1 MFERIQKVI
10 KNGTLAR
17 SGGRIALLL
26 AAATP
31 VSIIYLLRGPTAA
44 LWTAVAASA
53 GLWAASDVLARRGP
67 NTTYRVLRARK
78 IELVTSDDRVIV
90 ALGETIEGKG
100 AVALYDRAGECIAP
114 AIPERRA
121 TDAIQSADKDS
132 VLGSRSPF
140 ALGFGI
146 DEPLTSVQRKR
157 FAIGR
162 SAGSRSKSAGHR
174 LRRIASERRS
184 QVLGAI
190 ELSCSFG
197 TESKVEPMPSKTRGR
212 SSS

>member
-1 MFERIQKVI
+1 MFIRIRKVM
-10 KNGTLAR
+10 NSGTLAR

-67 NTTYRVLRARK
+67 NTTFRVLRARK
-78 IELVTSDDRVIV
+78 IELVTADDRVVV

-100 AVALYDRAGECIAP
+100 AVALYDRAGDCIVPRTAERS
-114 AIPERRA
+114 ATAAMQPE
-121 TDAIQSADKDS
+121 KDS

-146 DEPLTSVQRKR
+146 DEHLTSVQRKR
-157 FAIGR
+157 FAVGQ
-162 SAGSRSKSAGHR
+162 SAGSRSESAGHR

-197 TESKVEPMPSKTRGR
+197 TQSKAEPMPSKIRGR
-212 SSS
+212 TSS

>member
-1 MFERIQKVI
+1 MFKRIRKVMQS
-10 KNGTLAR
+10 GTLAR
-17 SGGRIALLL
+17 SGGRLALLL

-78 IELVTSDDRVIV
+78 IELVTSDERVVV

-114 AIPERRA
+114 ATPQRRA
-121 TDAIQSADKDS
+121 TVAIQSDEDS

-157 FAIGR
+157 FSLGR
-162 SAGSRSKSAGHR
+162 SARSRSESAGHR

-190 ELSCSFG
+190 ELNCSFG
-197 TESKVEPMPSKTRGR
+197 TESKSEPKPSKIRIR

>member
-1 MFERIQKVI
+1 MFMRIRKVM

-17 SGGRIALLL
+17 SGGRLALLL

-31 VSIIYLLRGPTAA
+31 VSLIYLLQGPTAA

-53 GLWAASDVLARRGP
+53 GLWAASDVLSRRGP
-67 NTTYRVLRARK
+67 STTFRVLRARK
-78 IELVTSDDRVIV
+78 IELVTADDRVVV

-100 AVALYDRAGECIAP
+100 AVAVYDQEGECIAP
-114 AIPERRA
+114 ATPERRA
-121 TDAIQSADKDS
+121 TVAIPSEKDS

-146 DEPLTSVQRKR
+146 DEHLTSVQRKR
-157 FAIGR
+157 FSLGR
-162 SAGSRSKSAGHR
+162 SAGSRSESAGHR

-197 TESKVEPMPSKTRGR
+197 TESKAEPMPAKIRGR

>member
-44 LWTAVAASA
+44 LWTAVATSA

-78 IELVTSDDRVIV
+78 IELVTSDDRVVV

-114 AIPERRA
+114 ATPQHSA
-121 TDAIQSADKDS
+121 TVAIQSDKDS

-162 SAGSRSKSAGHR
+162 STGSRSESADHR

-197 TESKVEPMPSKTRGR
+197 TESKVEPTPSKTRGR